1 MPGLRCPKLPK
12 TRTSCIEK
20 ALPLRVGIE
29 RFAASVPQNT
39 NVMDHSSVLD
49 ELPLN
54 TCRPSMHNGGSSW
67 GSFWGCPKGLPS
79 STPHRYVQITWRPGC
94 YSGARG
100 TPKND
105 SQNETPLCMDGRHC
119 SRATCEQVTL
129 MERDNRQAAERAV
142 VEPDARNSLRNL
154 QR

>member
-1 MPGLRCPKLPK
+1 MHH
-12 TRTSCIEK
+12 SFEY
-20 ALPLRVGIE
+20 ALPLSVGLQRLGTSITKDD
-29 RFAASVPQNT
+29 A
-39 NVMDHSSVLD
+39 VMNHRNVLD

-94 YSGARG
+94 FSRARG

-129 MERDNRQAAERAV
+129 MERDNRQAGERCV
-142 VEPDARNSLRNL
+142 VEPDVRNPLRNL